1 VLIDFGA
8 EWCTACKELEHETF
22 PDPGVRTEAQRFVTI
37 RVDATDD
44 DDPKIKALSEKYK
57 VVGLPTVIMLDKDGK
72 EIVRLNEFVKPP
84 KFLEAMKK
92 VPPGDAVG
100 MN

>member
-1 VLIDFGA
+1 
-8 EWCTACKELEHETF
+8 
-22 PDPGVRTEAQRFVTI
+22 
-37 RVDATDD
+37 
-44 DDPKIKALSEKYK
+44 
-57 VVGLPTVIMLDKDGK
+57 MLDKDGK